1 MSAQRPLFLLIFC
14 CLFASI
20 LSAQEIKYMVSGSF
34 NRLNP
39 ENKKIQAYLI
49 QTGSNS
55 YKIDSTIIEKGAFNF
70 SGNIA
75 SPALA
80 TLIIDHAGHGMNA
93 MMTSKQVD
101 FVDFLVIYLEKT
113 PVIIRGTDS
122 LSLASVKGGIIND
135 ENREFQLLQSGIQDS
150 TRKLIFMVH
159 SAKPEQQNDQ
169 AFQRVIQEKYNTIL
183 ASNRRLICQFAL
195 QHPSSM
201 VSLDQLYNT
210 FSSMP
215 DASQAS
221 LAFGGLDK
229 SLKNTVKGT
238 ELGSL
243 INTSKLTELGA
254 LAPEITQADTT
265 GKMISLSAFRG
276 KYVLLDFWAS
286 WCKPCRLENPN
297 VVRAFRSYS
306 TKNFTVFGVSLDQP
320 SGMDNWKAAIKEDQ
334 LSWTQVSDL
343 KFWSNAAARLYG
355 VRSIPQNFLLDPA
368 GKIIAHNL
376 TGEDLD
382 NFLAKIF
389 RTSNKNK

>member
-1 MSAQRPLFLLIFC
+1 MSAIRPFLLLMLF
-14 CLFASI
+14 CLFSSI
-20 LSAQEIKYMVSGSF
+20 LAAQEIKYLVSGSF

-49 QTGSNS
+49 QTETTS
-55 YKIDSTIIEKGAFNF
+55 YKIDSAIIEKGAFNF
-70 SGNIA
+70 SGNIS
-75 SPALA
+75 SPVLA
-80 TLIIDHAGHGMNA
+80 TLIIDHAGHGMKA
-93 MMTSKQVD
+93 MMASKQ
-101 FVDFLVIYLEKT
+101 VDFLVIYLEKT

-122 LSLASVKGGIIND
+122 LSLASVSGGIIND
-135 ENREFQLLQSGIQDS
+135 ENRKFQILQLGIQDS
-150 TRKLIFMVH
+150 IKKLTVMVR
-159 SAKPEQQNDQ
+159 SAKPEQQQDQ
-169 AFQRVIQEKYNTIL
+169 VFQRVIQEKYNTIL

-195 QHPSSM
+195 QHPSSL

-229 SLKNTVKGT
+229 SLKNTMKGT
-238 ELGSL
+238 ELAGL
-243 INTSKLTELGA
+243 INASKLTETGA

-265 GKMISLSAFRG
+265 GKMISLSSFRG

-297 VVRAFRSYS
+297 VLRAYRSYS
-306 TKNFTVFGVSLDQP
+306 TKNFTIFGISLDQP
-320 SGMDNWKAAIKEDQ
+320 SGINNWKAAIKEDQ

-343 KFWSNAAARLYG
+343 KFWSNEAAKLYG
-355 VRSIPQNFLLDPA
+355 VHSIPQNFLLDPE

-376 TGEDLD
+376 KGEDLD

-389 RTSNKNK
+389 LSH